1 VDFKLSTSS
10 AASVSGA
17 ASPLSS
23 ESWGTEFRAL
33 LKLGWPLIVAQ
44 LAQISLFTTDTIM
57 LGWLGPK
64 YLAAAALANAL
75 FVAIQLFG
83 MGVVGAVTP
92 MVSQALGAN
101 DPQSVRRTVR
111 QGVWVALVLG
121 VLLFP
126 VVWNLAPIYHALG
139 EDPEL
144 TAMAEVFV
152 HYAVWLI
159 FPAFLII
166 VFRSFLSAHGNT
178 RVIFLITVAGV
189 IVNAIA
195 DYALIFGNWGFP
207 RLEIAGAGIATTIVS
222 FVMLAIMVAYTVTHQ
237 RFRPYHIFRN
247 FFRPDWPRF
256 WELLQ
261 IGVPIGLMQLAEV
274 LLFTSASLLQGWIS
288 QDAVAAHAIALMLAS
303 ISFMVP
309 LGISQAATVRVG
321 LALGAGNRD
330 GIRKAGWAALI
341 LTLAFMTA
349 TAILFLLVPHSLVH
363 FFLNPDVPAN
373 VAAANLAVSYLLVAG
388 FFQLFDGGQVTMG
401 AVLRGMSD
409 TTMPLIIAIV
419 GYWAVGFPIAY
430 VFAFPLG
437 LKGVGIWCGLAA
449 GLAAV
454 AFVLTIRFALRDRL
468 GLTRKTAI

>member
-1 VDFKLSTSS
+1 MNTST

-17 ASPLSS
+17 AAPLSS
-23 ESWGTEFRAL
+23 QSWGAEFRAL

-44 LAQISLFTTDTIM
+44 LAQISLFTTDTVM

-111 QGVWVALVLG
+111 QGIWVALLLG

-189 IVNAIA
+189 IVNAFA

-222 FVMLAIMVAYTVTHQ
+222 FVMLAIMVAYTLTHR
-237 RFRPYHIFRN
+237 RFRPYRILHN
-247 FFRPDWPRF
+247 FFRPDWRRF
-256 WELLQ
+256 WELLR
-261 IGVPIGLMQLAEV
+261 IGMPIGLMQLAEV

-288 QDAVAAHAIALMLAS
+288 QDAVAAHAIALQLAS

-330 GIRKAGWAALI
+330 GIRKAGWAALA
-341 LTLAFMTA
+341 LTLVFMGSTG
-349 TAILFLLVPHSLVH
+349 ILFLVAPHALVH
-363 FFLNPDVPAN
+363 LFLNPSVPAN
-373 VAAANLAVSYLLVAG
+373 TAAAGLAVSYLLVAG
-388 FFQLFDGGQVTMG
+388 FFQLFDGGQATMG

-409 TTMPLIIAIV
+409 TTVPLVVAIV
-419 GYWAVGFPIAY
+419 GYWAVGFPVAY

-437 LKGVGIWCGLAA
+437 LKGVGIWWGLAA

-454 AFVLTIRFALRDRL
+454 ALILTIRFALRERL
-468 GLTRKTAI
+468 GLTKKIPI

>member
-17 ASPLSS
+17 ASSLSS
-23 ESWGTEFRAL
+23 ESWGAEFRAL

-75 FVAIQLFG
+75 FVAVQLFG

-111 QGVWVALVLG
+111 QGIWVALLLG
-121 VLLFP
+121 AVLFP
-126 VVWNLAPIYHALG
+126 VIWNLAPIYHGLG

-159 FPAFLII
+159 FPAFMII

-207 RLEIAGAGIATTIVS
+207 RLELAGAGIATTVVS
-222 FVMLAIMVAYTVTHQ
+222 FVMLAIMVAYTLTHQ
-237 RFRPYHIFRN
+237 RFRPYRIFHN
-247 FFRPDWPRF
+247 FFRADWPRF
-256 WELLQ
+256 WGLLR

-288 QDAVAAHAIALMLAS
+288 QDAVAAHAIALQLAS

-321 LALGAGNRD
+321 LALGSGNPD

-341 LTLAFMTA
+341 LTLAFMASTA
-349 TAILFLLVPHSLVH
+349 VLFLVVPHTLVH
-363 FFLNPDVPAN
+363 LFLNPNNPAN
-373 VAAANLAVSYLLVAG
+373 VAAASLAVSYLLVAG
-388 FFQLFDGGQVTMG
+388 LFQLFDGGQVTMG

-419 GYWAVGFPIAY
+419 GYWVVGFPVAY
-430 VFAFPLG
+430 ILAFPFG
-437 LKGVGIWCGLAA
+437 LKGVGIWYGLAA

-454 AFVLTIRFALRDRL
+454 AFVLTIRFALRERL
-468 GLTRKTAI
+468 GLTTKTPI